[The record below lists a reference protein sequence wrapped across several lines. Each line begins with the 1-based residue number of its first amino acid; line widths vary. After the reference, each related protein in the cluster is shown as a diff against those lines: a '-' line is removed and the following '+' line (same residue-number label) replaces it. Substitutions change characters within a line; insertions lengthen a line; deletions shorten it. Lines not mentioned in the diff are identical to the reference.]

1 MELIYPDTIAALLEG
16 SSLSKAIEML
26 PVVDENGRVIA
37 QASRTD
43 LHHGLKALHPVVH
56 LHLLNRSGEIYLQQ
70 RGADKDLL
78 PLRWDTAVGGHLSYG
93 EYIKEAL
100 YRETEEELHLTDFY
114 PNHITSYVFESET
127 EKELVNV
134 FAAVG
139 DLKPQPDYFELA
151 GGRWWS
157 VQEIEKTIGKEVL
170 TPNFEQ
176 EFKRIRKSLLALL

>member
-1 MELIYPDTIAALLEG
+1 MELIYPAEIAALLEG

-26 PVVDENGRVIA
+26 PVVDENGSVVA
-37 QASRTD
+37 QASRAD

-56 LHLLNRSGEIYLQQ
+56 LHLVNRNGEIYLQQ

-78 PLRWDTAVGGHLSYG
+78 PLRWDTAVGGHVSYG

-100 YRETEEELHLTDFY
+100 YRETEEELHLTDFH
-114 PNHITSYVFESET
+114 PIFVTSYVFESET

-139 DLKPQPDYFELA
+139 DLQPKPDYFELA

-157 VQEIEKTIGKEVL
+157 VAEIEKTIGREIL
-170 TPNFEQ
+170 TPNFEK
-176 EFKRIRKSLLALL
+176 EFKRIKKSLLALL